1 MPVISIDPIG
11 NFNWHYGSFLIR
23 TPWVMNVNI
32 LMIPIEWATL
42 VSRQIDTFLLL
53 MSWAV
58 EQLLHYLDQAA
69 HQWIFSSLR
78 QFMSTINK
86 KCREGFCLWVKA
98 CNAMHRHDFRDTS
111 IIIDNPK
118 YLMFQSTHLLEF
130 NDVLDYCRTNKIQLG
145 SQCPTKSSISQHQSV
160 WQ

>member
-1 MPVISIDPIG
+1 
-11 NFNWHYGSFLIR
+11 
-23 TPWVMNVNI
+23 
-32 LMIPIEWATL
+32 
-42 VSRQIDTFLLL
+42 
-53 MSWAV
+53 
-58 EQLLHYLDQAA
+58 
-69 HQWIFSSLR
+69 
-78 QFMSTINK
+78 MSTINK

-118 YLMFQSTHLLEF
+118 CLMFQSTHLLEF

-160 WQ
+160 